1 MWSYLYLRESSPQ
14 EKIQMTLKIL
24 HPCPNC
30 SMDVLIEHYT
40 EKHNSSMKKYSLKEC
55 SFCNYRE
62 ENQTVICDGKKWSS
76 KDEIEEDL
84 HEWFLKTHRANYQ
97 STEEMF
103 FIQNFKGS
111 SKSELAE
118 DILNKHKKVVSD
130 FDVIDFL
137 FFGVVHPTGS
147 NKIKNTLL
155 PSIPRI
161 CSDNERLKNNPI
173 DNLSRDLQTYSEEDI
188 LIRVLYSVVL
198 GDGKILE
205 SEQRALDS
213 ICGHWNKE
221 LPNSECR
228 IWRPMELPIPK
239 DPKRVLRFAIEVAV
253 SDDEI
258 DQTEWRIIE
267 EFARFWSIDRKVL
280 EEMKGKFWNP
290 KPNKLHRIFTAI
302 QNLFFR
308 DDI

>member
-1 MWSYLYLRESSPQ
+1 
-14 EKIQMTLKIL
+14 MTLKIL
-24 HPCPNC
+24 HSCPNC
-30 SMDVLIEHYT
+30 SLDVLIEHYT
-40 EKHNSSMKKYSLKEC
+40 EQRVSSTEIHSLKEC
-55 SFCNYRE
+55 SFCNYKE
-62 ENQTVICDGKKWSS
+62 ENKTVVCDGTKWSS
-76 KDEIEEDL
+76 KEEIEKDL
-84 HEWFLKTHRANYQ
+84 HDWYLKTHQADGQ
-97 STEEMF
+97 ITEETF
-103 FIQNFKGS
+103 FIQNFNGA

-118 DILNKHKKVVSD
+118 DILNKHKKVIAD

-137 FFGVVHPTGS
+137 FFGVVHPTKS
-147 NKIKNTLL
+147 NQMVSPHQSIQKI
-155 PSIPRI
+155 SIGKEKL
-161 CSDNERLKNNPI
+161 SDNAIENVSPAQKA
-173 DNLSRDLQTYSEEDI
+173 YSEEDI

-198 GDGKILE
+198 GDGKVLE

-213 ICGHWNKE
+213 ICGHWNQE

-239 DPKRVLRFAIEVAV
+239 DPKKVLRFAIEVAV

-267 EFARFWSIDRKVL
+267 EFARFWSVDRKTL
-280 EEMKGKFWNP
+280 EEMKDKFWNP

-308 DDI
+308 GDL